1 MTDHTAM
8 AEERE
13 ERLRLIRDSA
23 ASLVPRG
30 GDLGRVRRLR
40 FQQAGVDRD
49 AWGEVCAMGWPG
61 LRLAEELGG
70 SGLGMAEY
78 AALLE
83 ELGRGLLPEPLIE
96 ASLVAP
102 LLPADE
108 RDALLA
114 GERLILPAGIGYEA
128 DAALPVLRDGQL
140 RGEVAHV
147 ALGAAADAWLVACN
161 AGLALVQRNAEGLSL
176 HQEATQDG
184 GHLARLRFDGTPA
197 QLVET
202 MPAALDEAA
211 LACSAYLVGL
221 MDAAFE
227 QTRDYLGVR
236 RQFGREI
243 GSFQSLQHRM
253 VDLKLQIELARAI
266 VGEAATALD
275 DGAPTAL
282 VQRLVSTAKVRAAEA
297 AMLVTRQA
305 IQLHGGIGYTDE
317 ADIGLFLRRAM
328 VLLNS
333 QGSLAFHRAR
343 YIALLHAEVA

>member
-1 MTDHTAM
+1 MTDTAEM
-8 AEERE
+8 ARERE
-13 ERLRLIRDSA
+13 ERLRMIRDSA
-23 ASLVPRG
+23 ASLVSPD

-40 FQQAGVDRD
+40 FSAPGVDRQ
-49 AWGEVCAMGWPG
+49 AWSEVCAMGWPG

-70 SGLGMAEY
+70 SALGMSEY
-78 AALLE
+78 TALLE

-102 LLPADE
+102 LLPAAQRE
-108 RDALLA
+108 ALLA
-114 GERLILPAGIGYEA
+114 GERLILPVGIGYEA
-128 DAALPVLRDGQL
+128 GAALPVLRDGQL

-147 ALGAAADAWLVACN
+147 ALGAAADAWLVACD
-161 AGLALVQRNAEGLSL
+161 AGFALVARDAEGLSL
-176 HQEATQDG
+176 HQEPTQDG

-197 QLVET
+197 QWVEAS
-202 MPAALDEAA
+202 PAALDESA
-211 LACSAYLVGL
+211 LACAAYLVGV

-227 QTRDYLGVR
+227 HTRDYLGVR

-243 GSFQSLQHRM
+243 GSFQALQHRM

-275 DGAPTAL
+275 GGAPASQ

-297 AMLVTRQA
+297 ALLVTREA

-317 ADIGLFLRRAM
+317 ADIGLFLRRVM

-333 QGSLAFHRAR
+333 QGPLAFHRAR
-343 YIALLHAEVA
+343 YIGLLHAEVA

>member
-1 MTDHTAM
+1 MTENTEM
-8 AEERE
+8 AGERE

-23 ASLVPRG
+23 ASLVPRD
-30 GDLGRVRRLR
+30 GDLNRVRRQR
-40 FQQAGVDRD
+40 FQAPGVGRA
-49 AWGEVCAMGWPG
+49 AWAEVCAMGWPG
-61 LRLAEELGG
+61 LRLAEAQGG

-102 LLPADE
+102 LLPQAE

-114 GERLILPAGIGYEA
+114 GERLILPAGIGYEG
-128 DAALPVLRDGQL
+128 AAARPLWRDGAL

-147 ALGAAADAWLVACN
+147 HLGAAADAWLVACDQ
-161 AGLALVQRNAEGLSL
+161 GLALVESYAEGLELRS
-176 HQEATQDG
+176 EPAQDG

-197 QLVET
+197 RLLQA
-202 MPAALDEAA
+202 PPPALDEAA
-211 LACSAYLVGL
+211 LACAAYLVGA

-227 QTRDYLGVR
+227 RTREYLGVR
-236 RQFGREI
+236 SQFGRAI
-243 GSFQSLQHRM
+243 GSFQALQHRM
-253 VDLKLQIELARAI
+253 VDLKIQIELARAM
-266 VGEAATALD
+266 VAEAAAAID
-275 DGAPTAL
+275 ADAPAHQ
-282 VQRLVSTAKVRAAEA
+282 VQRLVSTAKVRASEA
-297 AMLVTRQA
+297 ALLVTRQA

-328 VLLNS
+328 VLLNA

-343 YIALLHAEVA
+343 YIALLHGEVA